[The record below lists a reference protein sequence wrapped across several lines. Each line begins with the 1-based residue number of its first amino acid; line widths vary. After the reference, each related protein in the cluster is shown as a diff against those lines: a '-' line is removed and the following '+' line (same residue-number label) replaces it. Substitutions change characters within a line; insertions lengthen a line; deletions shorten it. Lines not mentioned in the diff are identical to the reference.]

1 MATGKSKGKKIVVLM
16 CARLF
21 PAYHSKKGE
30 PTNFQMKIKGK
41 DKLHTIR
48 AGYEKWKKK
57 IDEVLDGKAV
67 LSVREWSGSPYNSK
81 QNYLFYYNQDDP
93 LGVSKL
99 TKDKDGYLVND
110 TIRVTEEELAK
121 NDGLLVQDF
130 REWFKVMPT
139 EPMAIIHLTGFRY
152 ENFQDFEPIRCLTFD
167 KKAQD
172 NLPEHIK
179 EKMKRDREN
188 ARKNG

>member
-57 IDEVLDGKAV
+57 IDEVLEGKAV
-67 LSVREWSGSPYNSK
+67 LSVREWSGSPYNST
-81 QNYLFYYNQDDP
+81 QNYLFYYNQDDT

-130 REWFKVMPT
+130 REWFKVMPS

-152 ENFQDFEPIRCLTFD
+152 VNPE
-167 KKAQD
+167 D